1 MAFEFLDG
9 LNSIQLTDQITAMTL
24 FFGLIIIG
32 VGVLI
37 ARIARTLFK
46 RYYAPT
52 LPEHSAKN
60 LGKLIYFGII
70 ILAFLVFTQSQGIDL
85 SGIAVGAGIFAIVIG
100 FATQSVVSNLVSGI
114 FLMIE
119 KPAKQG
125 DSIELPDHNIAG
137 TVLDIGTFSSQIRK
151 FDGTII
157 RVPNETL
164 FTSNIRNLTY
174 SQVRRSEGIVGI
186 AYSED
191 IDKAIPAIKNE
202 IRNTMPFVLQDPEPE
217 IRVKE
222 LGDSSVNLE
231 ILVWHPKEDW
241 GKVQPS
247 LLKVAK
253 QGLDKAGIEIPFPQR
268 VIWQGQSKNQ

>member
-1 MAFEFLDG
+1 MVFEFFENLS
-9 LNSIQLTDQITAMTL
+9 SIQLTDQVTVLTL
-24 FFGLIIIG
+24 FLGLLIIG

-46 RYYAPT
+46 KYYAPT

-70 ILAFLVFTQSQGIDL
+70 IISFLVFTQSQGIDL

-100 FATQSVVSNLVSGI
+100 FATQSVVSNLVSGL

-137 TVLDIGTFSSQIRK
+137 TILDIGTFSSQVRK

-157 RVPNETL
+157 RIPNETV
-164 FTSNIRNLTY
+164 FTSNIRTLTH
-174 SQVRRSEGIVGI
+174 SQVRRAQGTIGI
-186 AYSED
+186 AYSAD
-191 IDKAIPAIKNE
+191 IDTAISAIKDE
-202 IRNTMPFVLQDPEPE
+202 IKSTMPFVLQIPEPE
-217 IRVKE
+217 IRVEE
-222 LGDSSVNLE
+222 LGDSSVNLAL
-231 ILVWHPKEDW
+231 LVWHPKEDW
-241 GKVQPS
+241 GAVQPS

-253 QGLDKAGIEIPFPQR
+253 RALDKAGIEIPFPQR
-268 VIWQGQSKNQ
+268 VIWQGQDN

>member
-1 MAFEFLDG
+1 MVFEFFENL
-9 LNSIQLTDQITAMTL
+9 SSMQLTDQVTVLTL
-24 FFGLIIIG
+24 FLGLLIIG

-46 RYYAPT
+46 KYYAPT

-70 ILAFLVFTQSQGIDL
+70 IISFLVFTQSQGIDL

-100 FATQSVVSNLVSGI
+100 FATQSVVSNLVSGL

-137 TVLDIGTFSSQIRK
+137 TILDIGTFSSQVRK

-157 RVPNETL
+157 RIPNETV
-164 FTSNIRNLTY
+164 FTSNIRTLTH
-174 SQVRRSEGIVGI
+174 SQVRRAQGTIGI
-186 AYSED
+186 AYNAD
-191 IDKAIPAIKNE
+191 IDTAISAIKEE
-202 IRNTMPFVLQDPEPE
+202 IKSTMPFVLQIPEPE
-217 IRVKE
+217 IRVEE
-222 LGDSSVNLE
+222 LGDSSVNLAL
-231 ILVWHPKEDW
+231 LVWHPKEDW
-241 GKVQPS
+241 GAVQPS

-253 QGLDKAGIEIPFPQR
+253 RALDKAGIEIPFPQR
-268 VIWQGQSKNQ
+268 VIWQGQDN

>member
-1 MAFEFLDG
+1 MVFEFFENLS
-9 LNSIQLTDQITAMTL
+9 SIQLTDQVTVLTL
-24 FFGLIIIG
+24 FLGLLIIG

-46 RYYAPT
+46 KYYAPT

-70 ILAFLVFTQSQGIDL
+70 IISFLVFTQSQGIDL

-100 FATQSVVSNLVSGI
+100 FATQSVVSNLVSGL

-137 TVLDIGTFSSQIRK
+137 TILDIGTFSSQVRK

-157 RVPNETL
+157 RIPNETV
-164 FTSNIRNLTY
+164 FTSNIRTLTH
-174 SQVRRSEGIVGI
+174 SQVRRAQGTIGI
-186 AYSED
+186 AYSAD
-191 IDKAIPAIKNE
+191 IDTAISAIKEE
-202 IRNTMPFVLQDPEPE
+202 IKSTMPFVLQIPEPE
-217 IRVKE
+217 IRVEE
-222 LGDSSVNLE
+222 LGDSSVNLAL
-231 ILVWHPKEDW
+231 LVWHPKEDW
-241 GKVQPS
+241 GAVQPS

-253 QGLDKAGIEIPFPQR
+253 RALDKAGIEIPFPQR
-268 VIWQGQSKNQ
+268 VIWQGQDN

>member
-1 MAFEFLDG
+1 MVFEFFENLS
-9 LNSIQLTDQITAMTL
+9 SIQLTDQVTVLTL
-24 FFGLIIIG
+24 FLGLLIIG

-46 RYYAPT
+46 KYYAPT

-70 ILAFLVFTQSQGIDL
+70 IISFLVFTQSQGIDL

-100 FATQSVVSNLVSGI
+100 FATQSVVSNLVSGL

-137 TVLDIGTFSSQIRK
+137 TILDIGTFSSQVRK

-157 RVPNETL
+157 RIPNETV
-164 FTSNIRNLTY
+164 FTSNIRTLTH
-174 SQVRRSEGIVGI
+174 SQVRRAQGTIGI
-186 AYSED
+186 AYNAD
-191 IDKAIPAIKNE
+191 IDTAISAIKEE
-202 IRNTMPFVLQDPEPE
+202 IKSTMPFVLQIPEPE
-217 IRVKE
+217 IRVEE
-222 LGDSSVNLE
+222 LGDSSVNLAL
-231 ILVWHPKEDW
+231 LVWHPKEDW
-241 GKVQPS
+241 GAVQPS

-253 QGLDKAGIEIPFPQR
+253 RALDKAGIEIPFPQR
-268 VIWQGQSKNQ
+268 VIWQAKDN